1 MEGDDPLPGDI
12 IVSVLLYGAR
22 IVSRDDLRDKDQTYM
37 FVTSPDGSLDLLAQ
51 EPVIVL
57 ETFDRPKVSMTDNE
71 VLMLHCLRTD
81 GRRAWY
87 VYDPSW
93 LKVISRA
100 S

>member
-1 MEGDDPLPGDI
+1 MDYTPKTGDI

-22 IVSRDDLRDKDQTYM
+22 IVARDDLRARDQSYM

-57 ETFDRPKVSMTDNE
+57 ETFDRPKVSMTDKA
-71 VLMLHCLRTD
+71 VLMLHCLRSD

-87 VYDPSW
+87 THDPQK

-100 S
+100 G